1 MENKDKET
9 NDKFFCVPLNF
20 KDLVKDFKNKI
31 WEYESP
37 VWMQQKFRCISP
49 DFPTKSIIFHIDVY
63 MFKPTYSYSWH
74 VTRPR

>member
-31 WEYESP
+31 
-37 VWMQQKFRCISP
+37 
-49 DFPTKSIIFHIDVY
+49 
-63 MFKPTYSYSWH
+63 
-74 VTRPR
+74 